1 VRGLGNDGDGWVGE
15 EGGGNLVSAGEGRR
29 CEGRKGGRKKGSE
42 AKMVGLPA
50 AAAEGREGPDTVG
63 WQRAG
68 KGHVK
73 SDAEAR
79 TGSKLAGAGR

>member
-1 VRGLGNDGDGWVGE
+1 ME
-15 EGGGNLVSAGEGRR
+15 
-29 CEGRKGGRKKGSE
+29 
-42 AKMVGLPA
+42 GLP

-73 SDAEAR
+73 SNAEAR
-79 TGSKLAGAGR
+79 TGSELAGADR